1 MNDRLSHIDE
11 QGRVRMVDVS
21 HKPAQRREAVAEA
34 ILVAAP
40 ATLDAIMQGNL
51 PKGEALAAARIAG
64 IQAAK
69 KCDELIPLCHTL
81 PLDAVRV
88 EFELISAHAG
98 SDQREDPDQSRDGAQ
113 RTLTPALSLGERGKD
128 SSRAVESR
136 PSEARLRITTTA
148 TTTAKT
154 GVEMEALVA
163 ASIAALTIYDMAKAI
178 DKQMR
183 IEHVV
188 LLSKKKSD

>member
-1 MNDRLSHIDE
+1 MNDKLSHVDE
-11 QGRVRMVDVS
+11 QGRVRMVDVG

-81 PLDAVRV
+81 PLDAVAV
-88 EFELISAHAG
+88 DFERAG
-98 SDQREDPDQSRDGAQ
+98 EG
-113 RTLTPALSLGERGKD
+113 T
-128 SSRAVESR
+128 
-136 PSEARLRITTTA
+136 LRITTTA

-163 ASIAALTIYDMAKAI
+163 ASIAALTVYDMAKAI

-183 IEHVV
+183 VEHVV
-188 LLSKKKSD
+188 LLSKKKE

>member
-1 MNDRLSHIDE
+1 MSEKLSHLDE
-11 QGRVRMVDVS
+11 QGRIRMVDVG

-81 PLDAVRV
+81 PLDAVAV
-88 EFELISAHAG
+88 DFERLDATRASAPDSLSPGVRAG
-98 SDQREDPDQSRDGAQ
+98 VRASD
-113 RTLTPALSLGERGKD
+113 
-128 SSRAVESR
+128 
-136 PSEARLRITTTA
+136 SEARLRITATA

-188 LLSKKKSD
+188 LISKKKE